1 MERES
6 LEMDVVFVGAGPA
19 NLSGAL
25 HLAGLVSDHN
35 DGVANGKREGQPL
48 GDIQIA
54 VIEKG
59 AAVGAH
65 ILSGAVM
72 DPRGL
77 AELIPD
83 FVERG
88 APLETPVNEDHFLYL
103 TNKHAIRAPIT
114 PPPLKNHGYYIVS
127 LNRLT
132 AWLGE
137 QCEEAGV
144 NIFPEFPGAEMLY
157 DERDRVLGVRTGD
170 KGIDAEGKPKANF
183 EPGVDLFAKVTVL
196 GEGVRGSLT
205 KKLIQRLG
213 LDQGREPQI
222 YSLGVKELWELP
234 DDRYPT
240 GRVTHTLGFPSDQWT
255 YGGGWIY
262 GMQNRILNLGYVTG
276 LDYRDP
282 LIDPHA
288 EFQRYKTHPYVA
300 RLLSGGKMIRYGA
313 KAIATGG
320 LHAVPQLYA
329 DGVLLTGDSAGFLNG
344 ARLKGIHTAIKSG
357 MLAAETIFEAL
368 VSNDF
373 SASKLKSYD
382 QRVKESWITPELR
395 RYRNFHAGFRHG
407 RWLGMVNAGLQY
419 ITGGRAWGLFDR
431 DHQEAGHEAVQKL
444 SGYGYHGDDPA
455 QRYKDLRFDG
465 TLTFNK
471 VTDVYHAAVAHDED
485 QPAHLHV
492 LDKNICATRCAEEYG
507 NPCQRF
513 CPAAVYEM
521 IEVSEPSA
529 DRGLRA
535 GGPREVVDAG
545 GQSPR
550 RQLQINFSNCVHC
563 KTCDIMDPYQII
575 NWVTPEGG
583 GKRQDAGRCLFFGG
597 LLAVLGLE
605 VEGDCAADDF
615 FERDARRL
623 VFDGVD
629 VYART
634 RAALKLLAALRGQN
648 NQAVF

>member
-25 HLAGLVSDHN
+25 HLARLVADHN
-35 DGVANGKREGQPL
+35 EKNANPL
-48 GDIQIA
+48 GEIQIA

-59 AAVGAH
+59 ASVGSH

-83 FVERG
+83 FKEKG
-88 APLETPVNEDHFLYL
+88 APLESEVKEDQFLYL
-103 TNKHAIRAPIT
+103 TKKRAIRSPIN
-114 PPPLKNHGYYIVS
+114 PPPLNNHGYYIVS

-137 QCEEAGV
+137 QCEAAGV
-144 NIFPEFPGAEMLY
+144 NIFPEFPGAEMIY
-157 DERDRVLGVRTGD
+157 ENDRVVGVRTGD
-170 KGIDAEGKPKANF
+170 KGIDKEGKQKANY
-183 EPGVDLFAKVTVL
+183 EPGVDLLAKVTVL

-213 LDQGREPQI
+213 LDEGREPQV

-234 DDRYPT
+234 DDRYPA

-262 GMQNRILNLGYVTG
+262 GMQNRVVNLGYVTG

-288 EFQRYKTHPYVA
+288 EFQRFKSHPFIA
-300 RLLSGGKMIRYGA
+300 KLLKGGKMIRYGA
-313 KAIATGG
+313 KAIAAGG
-320 LHAVPQLYA
+320 WHAMPQMYA
-329 DGVLLTGDSAGFLNG
+329 DGVLIVGDSAGFLNA
-344 ARLKGIHTAIKSG
+344 ARLKGIHSAIKSG

-368 VSNDF
+368 LAQDY
-373 SASKLKSYD
+373 SAGNLQAYER
-382 QRVKESWITPELR
+382 RVKESWITPELR

-407 RWLGMVNAGLQY
+407 RWLGMANAGLQY
-419 ITGGRAWGLFDR
+419 ITGGRAWGILDR
-431 DHQEAGHEAVQKL
+431 DHQEAGHEAMQKL
-444 SGYGYHGDDPA
+444 NAYGYRGDDVR
-455 QRYKDLRFDG
+455 QRYKDFRFDG
-465 TLTFNK
+465 ELTFNK

-492 LDKNICATRCAEEYG
+492 LDTNVCATRCAEEYG

-521 IEVSEPSA
+521 VDVAQAVSLRSGSEPPA
-529 DRGLRA
+529 VA
-535 GGPREVVDAG
+535 GGPAG
-545 GQSPR
+545 SNRHAPR
-550 RQLQINFSNCVHC
+550 RKLQINFSNCVHC

-583 GKRQDAGRCLFFGG
+583 GGPDYKGM
-597 LLAVLGLE
+597 
-605 VEGDCAADDF
+605 
-615 FERDARRL
+615 
-623 VFDGVD
+623 
-629 VYART
+629 
-634 RAALKLLAALRGQN
+634 
-648 NQAVF
+648 